1 MEEDS
6 ELKGL
11 RMSGT
16 AASPTAGRAMG
27 AYESALK
34 LDAALPNPFFSDPK
48 NRAVHFHVGFTQLF
62 WGVNSYYI
70 RRSQDSDAAIEYLS
84 SIMSLFKYLRVPVA
98 WWVAGIMAGMY
109 EDRVR
114 PGVTVDAAFAAFT
127 RAVEWWEHSLRC
139 EKMPGSEVQAANLEQ
154 FSKNLQRVK
163 ARAASQR

>member
-98 WWVAGIMAGMY
+98 
-109 EDRVR
+109 
-114 PGVTVDAAFAAFT
+114 
-127 RAVEWWEHSLRC
+127 
-139 EKMPGSEVQAANLEQ
+139 
-154 FSKNLQRVK
+154 
-163 ARAASQR
+163 

>member
-1 MEEDS
+1 
-6 ELKGL
+6 
-11 RMSGT
+11 
-16 AASPTAGRAMG
+16 MG

-163 ARAASQR
+163 ARAARAASQR